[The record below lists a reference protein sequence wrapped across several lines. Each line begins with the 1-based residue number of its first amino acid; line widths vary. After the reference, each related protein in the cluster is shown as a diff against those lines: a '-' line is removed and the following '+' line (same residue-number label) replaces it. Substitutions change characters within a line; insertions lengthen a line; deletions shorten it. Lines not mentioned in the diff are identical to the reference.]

1 MRRGEFYVTVYLG
14 GFTLPMNFACILNFS
29 CPEDECVLHNH
40 MAERRIIT
48 NCHDAFGSGVLE
60 HDVSN
65 LEDTLPVAAV
75 LGVAD
80 PDGLLG
86 VVRLVL
92 IVLLHISI
100 WQEEFRGVGIDRPL
114 DQLDMAGHVEARSP
128 AGVPAILKYIIGIIQ
143 MYHKNLSKNILMRQ
157 RDIRLNRTGVG
168 VVM

>member
-65 LEDTLPVAAV
+65 LKDTLPVSAV
-75 LGVAD
+75 LGVVD

-92 IVLLHISI
+92 VVLLHISTWQQKFCGSATSSEKVDQFCSPVGSGSTAPLISLI
-100 WQEEFRGVGIDRPL
+100 WPGMLKLDLLLEFL
-114 DQLDMAGHVEARSP
+114 Q
-128 AGVPAILKYIIGIIQ
+128 Y
-143 MYHKNLSKNILMRQ
+143 
-157 RDIRLNRTGVG
+157 
-168 VVM
+168 